1 MELPKAVHKV
11 VARGREYFYY
21 QVGRGT
27 AHAGPRIRLP
37 NDPHAPEF
45 WQAIRAAQGDHAEAP
60 KDTVN
65 ALIDAYMVS
74 PAYTGRAEG
83 TQYQYLQSLKI
94 ARAAWGALPASA
106 LRPDHLQAMMDE
118 FADRPGKAN
127 NFLTAMRALQK
138 FARPRRHLLHGV
150 TEGVRAYAMKD
161 GHKPWTPEQIRVASE
176 KLTGTIRRGILLY
189 NYTGQRGSDVVRLGF
204 TNIDDGGFFL
214 RQRKTGREVWCP
226 IVPELAAEMATWEK
240 RPGPFLQQDN
250 GRPYT
255 RKLFWRHFDEAR
267 AGIPELADVT
277 LHGLR
282 CTAVIRLRRL
292 GLEVPAISD
301 ITGMSMATIERYCR
315 FADRKTSGQ
324 AVLVRLKK
332 RTPEEQKL

>member
-1 MELPKAVHKV
+1 
-11 VARGREYFYY
+11 
-21 QVGRGT
+21 
-27 AHAGPRIRLP
+27 
-37 NDPHAPEF
+37 
-45 WQAIRAAQGDHAEAP
+45 
-60 KDTVN
+60 
-65 ALIDAYMVS
+65 
-74 PAYTGRAEG
+74 
-83 TQYQYLQSLKI
+83 
-94 ARAAWGALPASA
+94 
-106 LRPDHLQAMMDE
+106 MMDE

-138 FARPRRHLLHGV
+138 FARPRRHLLHSV
-150 TEGVRAYAMKD
+150 TEGVLACAMKD
-161 GHKPWTPEQIRVASE
+161 GHKPWTPEQIRIASE
-176 KLTGTIRRGILLY
+176 KLTGMIRRGILLY

-282 CTAVIRLRRL
+282 CTTVIRLRRL